1 MTTVGKIPS
10 EDRRIQSNN
19 VRAGTRHG
27 AIDFAARKDENLA
40 EKKFHNINAYENR
53 RLYVLPPAI

>member
-40 EKKFHNINAYENR
+40 EKKFHNI
-53 RLYVLPPAI
+53 